1 MRAWRR
7 TLLVAALSIA
17 FAAPASA
24 QTPPDHEIQR
34 AFVEGA
40 QRLQAGDFEGAARI
54 FRELTHKTDSPRVKL
69 ELARALFYL
78 KQYEESRRLF
88 KAVLLEP
95 ELPWRVHDNIEA
107 FLRSIDEVDGYARF
121 ALSVVSDSNPR
132 NITQER
138 QFTIG
143 GVRLTFE
150 PPHDNERVT
159 GLRYSFQAMEPIL
172 RENRI
177 SVYFNASYLDYP
189 SQSLDRLT
197 ADGGLSKRLGASYGE
212 LRAGMEGGT
221 FGGVYLYRFPYLEL
235 SQRLSESPVH
245 RVDGAVRVGRVTFP
259 YYSYLDANYG
269 SVTLS
274 LARSMTQALAG
285 LLKTTLELSDA
296 RERPYSYYGVTL
308 EPGINLF
315 VERPAPLLLRAG
327 VAFGHRQYGAD
338 DPLFGITRREHRI
351 ALEAS
356 LRNKEWRWMNFTP
369 ALAMTLER
377 NDSTID
383 FYSYRKANIYLVLE

>member
-1 MRAWRR
+1 MGLWRR
-7 TLLVAALSIA
+7 KLLVAALSIA
-17 FAAPASA
+17 FAGPVAA
-24 QTPPDHEIQR
+24 QQPDPEIQR

-40 QRLQAGDFEGAARI
+40 QRLQAGDYEGAARI

-78 KQYEESRRLF
+78 KQYDESRRLF

-95 ELPWRVHDNIEA
+95 ELPWRVRDNVEV
-107 FLRSIDEVDGYARF
+107 FLRAIDEVDGYARF

-132 NITQER
+132 NITPER
-138 QFTIG
+138 QFSIG

-150 PPHDNERVT
+150 PPQDNKRVT
-159 GLRYSFQAMEPIL
+159 GLRYSFQGMQPIL
-172 RENRI
+172 RESRV
-177 SVYFNASYLDYP
+177 SAYFTASYLDYP

-197 ADGGLSKRLGASYGE
+197 ADGGLSRRLGTVYGE
-212 LRAGMEGGT
+212 VRAGIEGGT
-221 FGGVYLYRFPYLEL
+221 FGGQYLYRFPYLEL

-245 RVDGAVRVGRVTFP
+245 RIDGAVKGGRVTFP

-269 SVTLS
+269 SVSLS
-274 LARSMTQALAG
+274 AARSLSQALAG
-285 LLKTTLELSDA
+285 LMKATLEVSDT

-308 EPGINLF
+308 EPGMSLL
-315 VERPAPLLLRAG
+315 VERPAAHLLRAG
-327 VAFGHRQYGAD
+327 IALGHRQYAAD
-338 DPLFGITRREHRI
+338 HPLFGVTRRDRRI

-369 ALAMTLER
+369 ALALSLER
-377 NDSTID
+377 NESNID

>member
-1 MRAWRR
+1 MKSWRR
-7 TLLVAALSIA
+7 KLFVAALGLAIV
-17 FAAPASA
+17 APLRA
-24 QTPPDHEIQR
+24 QQPDPEIQR
-34 AFVEGA
+34 AFIEGA
-40 QRLQAGDFEGAARI
+40 QRLEAGDFEAAARI
-54 FRELTHKTDSPRVKL
+54 FRELTHRTDSARVKL

-78 KQYEESRRLF
+78 KHYDESRRLF
-88 KAVLLEP
+88 KAVSLEP
-95 ELPWRVHDNIEA
+95 ELPWRVRDNIDV
-107 FLRSIDEVDGYARF
+107 FLRAIDEVDGYARF

-132 NITQER
+132 NITTER

-150 PPHDNERVT
+150 PPQDNKRVT
-159 GLRYSFQAMEPIL
+159 GLRYSFQGMQPIL
-172 RENRI
+172 RESRV
-177 SVYFNASYLDYP
+177 SVYFNTSYLDYP

-197 ADGGLSKRLGASYGE
+197 VDGGLSKRVGGVYGE

-221 FGGVYLYRFPYLEL
+221 YGGQYLYRFPYLEL
-235 SQRLSESPVH
+235 SHRLSETPVH
-245 RVDGAVRVGRVTFP
+245 RLDGAVRVGRVTFP

-269 SVTLS
+269 SVMLS
-274 LARSMTQALAG
+274 AAMSITQALAG

-327 VAFGHRQYGAD
+327 VAFGHRQYAAD
-338 DPLFGITRREHRI
+338 DPLFGITRRDKRI

-356 LRNKEWRWMNFTP
+356 LRNKEWRWRNFTP
-369 ALAMTLER
+369 ALAVTLER
-377 NDSTID
+377 NESSID
-383 FYSYRKANIYLVLE
+383 FYSYRKANVYLVLE